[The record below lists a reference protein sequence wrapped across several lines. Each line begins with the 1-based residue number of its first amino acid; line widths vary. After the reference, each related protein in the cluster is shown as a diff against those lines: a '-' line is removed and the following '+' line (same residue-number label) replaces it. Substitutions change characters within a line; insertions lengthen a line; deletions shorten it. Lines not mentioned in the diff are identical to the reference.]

1 MPNLLDNLE
10 SWFQSKIS
18 SAAKQWTAV
27 PKEKTLLEVC
37 KAIQEGVRARI
48 LAQDK
53 GIKVFPFT
61 AISIAV
67 FTKDEEQRDAYEA
80 VLTTDPP
87 FTQRIEELILEEGCR
102 VRGLRV
108 TLQVAVHPA
117 LAVSGQPFQLQF
129 AKAAASP
136 APAARPPARLVVVK
150 GAAETSEVEIV
161 SDRVNLGRLREVV
174 SAGGSI
180 LRINQVAFAEAET
193 SVAREHAYIRW
204 DASIGRFLLF
214 DHISGSRGTRIFRGG
229 ETIALPK
236 GASKGAALEDGDE
249 IHLGAAR
256 VRFESANER
265 SGGQ

>member
-18 SAAKQWTAV
+18 TATKQLTSV

-37 KAIQEGVRARI
+37 KAVQEGVRSRI

-61 AISIAV
+61 SIDIGIFA
-67 FTKDEEQRDAYEA
+67 KDDEQRDSYEA

-108 TLQVAVHPA
+108 SLQVSVNAA
-117 LAVSGQPFQLQF
+117 LAVTELPFQLKF
-129 AKAAASP
+129 AKASAVQTVGP
-136 APAARPPARLVVVK
+136 RPPARLVVVK
-150 GAAETSEVEIV
+150 GETDTNDVEIV

-174 SAGGSI
+174 SSSGSI
-180 LRINQVAFAEAET
+180 LRINQVAFAESET
-193 SVAREHAYIRW
+193 TVAREHAFVRW
-204 DASIGRFLLF
+204 DAAGGRFLLF

-236 GASKGAALEDGDE
+236 GASKGTALEDGDE
-249 IHLGAAR
+249 IHLGSAR
-256 VRFESANER
+256 VRFVCER
-265 SGGQ
+265 

>member
-18 SAAKQWTAV
+18 SATKQLTAV

-37 KAIQEGVRARI
+37 KAVQEGVRGRI

-61 AISIAV
+61 SIAIGI
-67 FTKDEEQRDAYEA
+67 FTKDDEQRDAYEA

-108 TLQVAVHPA
+108 ALQVTVNPA
-117 LAVSGQPFQLQF
+117 LAVSEQPFQLQF
-129 AKAAASP
+129 AKAATGP
-136 APAARPPARLVVVK
+136 AVGARPPARLLVVK
-150 GAAETSEVEIV
+150 GEAETTAVEIV

-174 SAGGSI
+174 SANGSI

-193 SVAREHAYIRW
+193 SVAREHAYVRW
-204 DASIGRFLLF
+204 DASIGRFFLF

-236 GASKGAALEDGDE
+236 GASKGTALEDGDE

-256 VRFESANER
+256 VRFETGN
-265 SGGQ
+265 